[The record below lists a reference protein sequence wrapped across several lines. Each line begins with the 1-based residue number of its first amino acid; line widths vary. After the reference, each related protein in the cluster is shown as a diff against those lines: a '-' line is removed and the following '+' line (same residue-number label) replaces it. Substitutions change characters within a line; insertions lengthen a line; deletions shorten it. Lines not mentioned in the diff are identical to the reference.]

1 MKRKV
6 LALVIPAL
14 LAAGAAHAAEIYNK
28 DGNKLDLYGKVDGL
42 HYFSDD
48 SSKDGDQTYMRV
60 GFKGETQINDQLTG
74 YGQWEYNVQANTT
87 EGEGAN
93 SWTRLAFA
101 GLKFGDYG
109 SFDYGRNY
117 GVLYDVEGWTDML
130 PEFGGDSY
138 TYADNYMTGRANGVA
153 TYRNTDFFGL
163 VDGLNFA
170 LQYQGKNESQ
180 SADDV
185 NIGTNN
191 RNNGDDIRYDNGDG
205 FGISTT
211 YDIGMGF
218 SAGAAYTTSDRTNEQ
233 VNAGGTIAGGDKAD
247 AWTAGLK
254 YDANNIYLATM
265 YSETRNM
272 TPYGK
277 TDAGYAGGVANKT
290 QNFEVTAQYQF
301 DFGLRPAVSFL
312 MSKGKDLTYRMMT
325 TSSIKMPVSALMIS
339 SRWVW
344 FTSSNYSLI
353 LLKPA
358 VSAGF
363 SFFITTVLKT
373 ERTVPWAQIE
383 QFLFALYGL
392 LIARQKEHAN
402 DQSRPASAFQNRAS
416 LSAHGHRRS
425 HRRPPGSGYYFA

>member
-1 MKRKV
+1 KRKV

-14 LAAGAAHAAEIYNK
+14 LAAGAAHAAEVYNK

-42 HYFSDD
+42 HYFSDN
-48 SSKDGDQTYMRV
+48 SGSDGDQTYVRF

-163 VDGLNFA
+163 VDGLSFA
-170 LQYQGKNESQ
+170 LQYQGNNENSG
-180 SADDV
+180 
-185 NIGTNN
+185 NGNEGTNN
-191 RNNGDDIRYDNGDG
+191 RTDDDDFRRENGDG

-211 YDIGMGF
+211 YDFGMGF
-218 SAGAAYTTSDRTNEQ
+218 SAGAAYTTSDRTNDQVSRGEQ
-233 VNAGGTIAGGDKAD
+233 YAKGDKAD

-272 TPYGK
+272 TPYGSLDS
-277 TDAGYAGGVANKT
+277 DAQGGVANKT

-301 DFGLRPAVSFL
+301 DFGLRPAISFL
-312 MSKGKDLTYRMMT
+312 MSKGKDL
-325 TSSIKMPVSALMIS
+325 VNNG
-339 SRWVW
+339 V
-344 FTSSNYSLI
+344 
-353 LLKPA
+353 
-358 VSAGF
+358 
-363 SFFITTVLKT
+363 
-373 ERTVPWAQIE
+373 
-383 QFLFALYGL
+383 
-392 LIARQKEHAN
+392 N
-402 DQSRPASAFQNRAS
+402 DDKDLVKYADVGAT
-416 LSAHGHRRS
+416 
-425 HRRPPGSGYYFA
+425 YYFNKNFSTYVDYKINLLDDDDNFYADNGINTDDVVALGMVYQF